1 MIARRDLVL
10 ILGASTALG
19 GCAGLL
25 PSVNEPIP
33 LYTLT
38 AVRQFNQSLP
48 KVDWQL
54 VLGIPVASADLDT
67 TRIAL
72 TRRPGVIEYFVKG
85 AWADNAPILLQTK
98 LIESFEASG
107 SIVAVGRDAAGLRPD
122 YVLQSELR
130 DFQAEYDD
138 GDVPTVHLR
147 LAAKLVRMPDRRIV
161 AATTIEQRVPS
172 AGASLAEI
180 VAAFDRAAGEAFE
193 QVVVKVLTAQP

>member
-1 MIARRDLVL
+1 MIARRHLVL
-10 ILGASTALG
+10 MLGAGTALG
-19 GCAGLL
+19 GCGGLL
-25 PSVNEPIP
+25 PKVNEPVP

-38 AVRQFNQSLP
+38 AVRRFGQSLP
-48 KVDWQL
+48 RVDWQL
-54 VLGIPVASADLDT
+54 VVGTPIASADLDT

-72 TRRPGVIEYFVKG
+72 TREPGVVEYFAKG
-85 AWADNAPILLQTK
+85 AWADNAPVLLQTK

-107 SIVAVGRDAAGLRPD
+107 GIIAVGRDAAGLRPD

-130 DFQAEYDD
+130 DFQAEFV
-138 GDVPTVHLR
+138 GGNIPTVHLR

-161 AATTIEQRVPS
+161 TSATIERNVPS

-193 QVVVKVLTAQP
+193 QLVVKVLTAQS

>member
-1 MIARRDLVL
+1 MIARRHLVL
-10 ILGASTALG
+10 MLGAGTALG

-25 PSVNEPIP
+25 PKVNEPIP

-38 AVRQFNQSLP
+38 AVKQYDQSLP

-54 VLGIPVASADLDT
+54 VVGTPVASADLDT

-72 TRRPGVIEYFVKG
+72 TREPGVVEYFAKG
-85 AWADNAPILLQTK
+85 AWADNAPILLQSK

-130 DFQAEYDD
+130 DFEAEFDG

-161 AATTIEQRVPS
+161 TSVTVDQQVPS
-172 AGASLAEI
+172 AGASLNQI
-180 VAAFDRAAGEAFE
+180 VDAFDRAAGEAFE
-193 QVVVKVLTAQP
+193 QVVVKVLTAEP